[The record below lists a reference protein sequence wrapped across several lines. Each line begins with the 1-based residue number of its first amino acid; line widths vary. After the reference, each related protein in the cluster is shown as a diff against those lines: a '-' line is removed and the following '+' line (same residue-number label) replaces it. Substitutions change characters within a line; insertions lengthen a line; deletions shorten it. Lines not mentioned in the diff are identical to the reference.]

1 MEKGKKMD
9 GFSSDEVECHLG
21 LGNTESLPLFLA
33 KFNYVQ
39 HPYVLLLPNGDNL
52 AIWSVI

>member
-21 LGNTESLPLFLA
+21 LGNTESMPLFLA